1 MTEPVVQV
9 TDLVKRYGELEAVR
23 GINFEVQ
30 PGETF
35 GFLGPN
41 GAGKSTTI
49 KILCTLANP
58 TSGSARVAG
67 HDVQR
72 ERDTVRRNIGL
83 VFQDP
88 TLDTYLTGEQ
98 NLRFHADL
106 YGVPRSQLN
115 ARMKLVLDMVN
126 LWDRR
131 ESLGRHLLGRHEAPP
146 GDRPW
151 PAARPPRAVPRRAD
165 RRSRPA
171 DQVFDLGVHQRPE
184 AA

>member
-1 MTEPVVQV
+1 VNLLFSDGSGPPERQGKGRKKEVEEPVVQV
-9 TDLVKRYGELEAVR
+9 VDLVKRYGELEAVR
-23 GINFEVQ
+23 GINFEVR

-67 HDVQR
+67 YDVRRQ
-72 ERDTVRRNIGL
+72 RDTVRRNIGL

-88 TLDTYLTGEQ
+88 TLDSYLTGEQ

-106 YGVPRSQLN
+106 YGVTVGLDPRPGPRSGGT
-115 ARMKLVLDMVN
+115 
-126 LWDRR
+126 
-131 ESLGRHLLGRHEAPP
+131 STT
-146 GDRPW
+146 
-151 PAARPPRAVPRRAD
+151 
-165 RRSRPA
+165 
-171 DQVFDLGVHQRPE
+171 
-184 AA
+184 